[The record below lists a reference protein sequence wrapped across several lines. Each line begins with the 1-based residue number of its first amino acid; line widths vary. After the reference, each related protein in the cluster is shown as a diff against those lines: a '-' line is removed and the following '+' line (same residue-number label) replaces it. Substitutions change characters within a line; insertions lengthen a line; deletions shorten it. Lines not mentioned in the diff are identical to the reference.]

1 MLYLYTGTP
10 GHGKTQRALFDAI
23 NDERFK
29 GRHVYWSGINGLNEG
44 APELARW
51 SHLDDVKSW
60 QECEP
65 NSVIFIDE
73 CHKADYF
80 PLRGVGKPP
89 DWIEKIAEHRHLGL
103 DFILVTQNA
112 KDVDVFIRRRIE
124 THYHMKRPA
133 QLPYTNVYSFQGY
146 VDCDDRI
153 PTDSALKH
161 EKWMLDKHI
170 WTLYK
175 SADVH
180 TNKAKLPRI
189 VWVGLLL
196 VVGFIAAIMFTVHYF
211 KSKINPSTTAAS
223 PNGLLAAGT
232 KPSDTALTAKRPVV
246 EEEESLSR
254 LSPRA
259 RVEHLMHQQRDWQ
272 FARVPID
279 PAYPESAT
287 IYDEVREIKA
297 FPRLAAAVVSA
308 TGCKS
313 YTQQGTPLSV
323 PEGDCR
329 LFAAVGR
336 FNDYYDEST
345 ASKEALNDS
354 QEQRSERRKQHAAA
368 YSPPY
373 YVYGLGGTLTLERS
387 PTVTAPVGL
396 QTGSPASATQSAAA
410 VPPKPD
416 TYKPSGPQPLAGA
429 GRGGYVGP

>member
-10 GHGKTQRALFDAI
+10 GHGKTQRALYDAI
-23 NDERFK
+23 NDDRFK
-29 GRHVYWSGINGLNEG
+29 GRHVYWSGINGLVED

-51 SHLDDVKSW
+51 SHLDDVKTW

-196 VVGFIAAIMFTVHYF
+196 FVAFVAVVLYTIYFFKGRISPTTNASGSSLLGDKNSFQTGSSAQKGSAAAVIDPYETIRQF
-211 KSKINPSTTAAS
+211 TAAVTEWKQAQVPFAASS
-223 PNGLLAAGT
+223 PETAT
-232 KPSDTALTAKRPVV
+232 K
-246 EEEESLSR
+246 
-254 LSPRA
+254 
-259 RVEHLMHQQRDWQ
+259 
-272 FARVPID
+272 
-279 PAYPESAT
+279 
-287 IYDEVREIKA
+287 YDEVREIKT
-297 FPRLAAAVVSA
+297 FPRFAAAVVSSS
-308 TGCKS
+308 GCRA
-313 YTQQGTPLSV
+313 YTQQGTPLTVQEAECRYFASV
-323 PEGDCR
+323 G
-329 LFAAVGR
+329 V
-336 FNDYYDEST
+336 FNDYLDEST
-345 ASKEALNDS
+345 AKKEAITQAQD
-354 QEQRSERRKQHAAA
+354 ERVDRRKKQDALYA
-368 YSPPY
+368 PPY
-373 YVYGLGGTLTLERS
+373 YVYGLGGTLTLER
-387 PTVTAPVGL
+387 
-396 QTGSPASATQSAAA
+396 ATQSAPVNAEA
-410 VPPKPD
+410 RLAQPVTGTPAPIAPPKA
-416 TYKPSGPQPLAGA
+416 TGPQPLAGL
-429 GRGGYVGP
+429 GRGGFVGQ